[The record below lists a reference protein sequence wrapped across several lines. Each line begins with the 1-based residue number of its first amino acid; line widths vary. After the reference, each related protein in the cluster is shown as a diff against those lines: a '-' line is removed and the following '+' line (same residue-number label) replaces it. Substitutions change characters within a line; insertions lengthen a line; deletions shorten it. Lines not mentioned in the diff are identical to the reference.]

1 MTEKQLTNYSKET
14 IVTMYMALQ
23 EITESLKKTSD
34 MQQEQ
39 MNVLYK
45 KIDLLLEQV
54 ALAKVI
60 HHEMSDLELKEIFGD
75 KWRRLPDEV
84 YKRLAFHPATFEVV
98 QTIKPSFVRSAIKIF

>member
-1 MTEKQLTNYSKET
+1 MEKKLTEKQLTDYSKET

-39 MNVLYK
+39 MNVLNK

-54 ALAKVI
+54 ALANQRRFGRSSEKIV
-60 HHEMSDLELKEIFGD
+60 LEG
-75 KWRRLPDEV
+75 
-84 YKRLAFHPATFEVV
+84 
-98 QTIKPSFVRSAIKIF
+98 